1 MVMTLVVELIEEF
14 IVSLRHERH
23 YSEKTQDTYSR
34 LLKNFTSWLGGQID
48 PKPKHWTEIGLKH
61 LTSFIEFEAK
71 RTIGDDKKTLSFES
85 LYLQIAALKAFFKYL
100 KREGYIMKNVAE
112 HLSLPRRRFKL
123 PKALPQTVV
132 SDFLKPIPNP
142 SNNDLCDQA
151 IIELAYSSG
160 LRLVELRSLRLENL
174 QLDAGFIQVLG
185 KGNKQRIVPVG
196 KSAVQALNNYLK
208 VSRPKLV
215 SPKSPASVFLTQR
228 GSSFA
233 HTTMWKR
240 ITRRIAKSGFDGH
253 VTPHMLRHSFATHLL
268 ENGAD
273 LRVIQELL
281 GHSQINTT
289 EIYTNVANQRLR
301 DSLKLFHPRHQE

>member
-1 MVMTLVVELIEEF
+1 MDQLIEEF

-23 YSEKTQDTYSR
+23 YSEKTQETYSR
-34 LLKNFTSWLGGQID
+34 LLKNFSQWYENQDQTNQKLWSLVELQ
-48 PKPKHWTEIGLKH
+48 H
-61 LTSFIEFEAK
+61 LTTFIEKEAK
-71 RTIGDDKKTLSFES
+71 RNIGDDESPKTLSFES
-85 LYLQIAALKAFFKYL
+85 LYLQIAALKAFFKFL
-100 KREGYIMKNVAE
+100 KREGYIINNVSE

-132 SDFLKPIPNP
+132 SDFLKPKENP
-142 SNNDLCDQA
+142 SASDWCDQA

-160 LRLVELRSLRLENL
+160 LRLAELRSLRLENL
-174 QLDAGFIQVLG
+174 QLEAGFIQVIG

-196 KSAVQALNNYLK
+196 KSAIRALNDYLRHA
-208 VSRPKLV
+208 RPRLV
-215 SPKSPASVFLTQR
+215 GPKSPAAVFLTKR
-228 GSSFA
+228 GSAFA

-240 ITRRIAKSGFDGH
+240 ITNRIKISGFDGH

-289 EIYTNVANQRLR
+289 EIYTHVANEHLR
-301 DSLKLFHPRHQE
+301 DSLKLFHPRHKE